1 LISTI
6 RPNGCQAGRTFSQ
19 RLESGE
25 NGAPG
30 LTPGIRGSVVML
42 MVADGLYIRRLS
54 LVLEQTLAG
63 EYHGHV
69 GFVTRLYYFVISL

>member
-1 LISTI
+1 MSSGSDLE
-6 RPNGCQAGRTFSQ
+6 

-54 LVLEQTLAG
+54 PNV
-63 EYHGHV
+63 
-69 GFVTRLYYFVISL
+69 